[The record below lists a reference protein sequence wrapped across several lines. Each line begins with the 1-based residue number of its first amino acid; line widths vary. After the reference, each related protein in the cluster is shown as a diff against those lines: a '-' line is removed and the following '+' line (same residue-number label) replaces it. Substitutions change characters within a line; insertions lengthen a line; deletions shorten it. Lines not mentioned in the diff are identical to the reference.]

1 MTTSNAGLGLA
12 YVAEHAPAI
21 RLISARVALAI
32 ALLLI
37 ITVPLSFA
45 ADGWEFGTVIL
56 MLVVT
61 RLATWTLL
69 VRHYRRGKPD
79 QRTEIRS

>member
-1 MTTSNAGLGLA
+1 MTTNKAGLGIA
-12 YVAEHAPAI
+12 YVAEHAQAI
-21 RLISARVALAI
+21 RLVSAGLALAI

-45 ADGWEFGTVIL
+45 AGGWEFGTVIL

-61 RLATWTLL
+61 RLATWSLL
-69 VRHYRRGKPD
+69 VRHYRRGKSD
-79 QRTEIRS
+79 QRAEIRS